1 MRKTLREKEF
11 RRKIIGYLYEEEAL
25 LQERIHRNTLKIEE
39 DRKRLRELRAEME
52 KIRGGAL

>member
-39 DRKRLRELRAEME
+39 DRKRLRELRA
-52 KIRGGAL
+52 